1 MRVHHQVRG
10 AADVYI
16 REHFVYP
23 EGLNTQGELNYTRT
37 LPREPAPRLSGV
49 INGLEAHRRSGGE
62 EARRSP
68 ENPH

>member
-37 LPREPAPRLSGV
+37 LPWEPAPRLSGV